1 MDGKPRQ
8 ELVGDFGVQRKDACR
23 SAESQQYTLPAASIR
38 VRMWSAEVRMVGSP
52 GALMTKTLALLSLL
66 LPFAGSAMA
75 QGGDVAE
82 KQTMRPVIRGR
93 QAAVSSM
100 RAQATEAARRILDA
114 GGNAFDAA
122 VAGQAVLGI
131 TDFSDNGLGSDA
143 VVLVYVVREKKVYS
157 VNAEP
162 RAPRLATIEWYEK
175 NSGAKIPGSDGLLSG
190 GLPGVVDA
198 WYILLDRWGTM
209 SFEQVLQPAIELAEN
224 GYPLGE
230 SSAEDIASTKKILKY
245 PTTVKVYLPNHKL
258 PKPGDIFRN
267 PDLARTLRKLV
278 DAEQA
283 NKSKGR
289 REALKA
295 ARDRFYK
302 GDIARELASFS
313 ETNGGLF
320 RYDDFAEY
328 TAEVETPVSIDYRG
342 YRIYKNP
349 SASQGPT
356 ELIALNLLEG
366 FDLKAL
372 GHNSPDF
379 LHTSVEAIKLAM
391 ADREKYLGDQDFIKI
406 PYDGL
411 LSKDYA
417 RERRNL
423 IDPQKASLELRPGSP
438 DKFLRN
444 TTASTQPLKPVLRGN
459 ANHGGD
465 TSYIA
470 VVDQDRNMVS
480 FEPSLH
486 SAFGTGVVMGS
497 TGLILNCR
505 GDYYSLVRGEANALA
520 PGKRPRSTLQST
532 LVMKNDEPYAIL
544 GSPGGDDQVMRTMQ
558 TLINL
563 VDFGM
568 NIQQAIE
575 APRWATRSF
584 PASPFPHTMYPGDMA
599 VEARIP
605 ETTRQA
611 LIARGHKL
619 RVRPAW
625 SLGSNAGI
633 VVDPTTGV
641 LSAGADPRVEAY
653 AWAW

>member
-1 MDGKPRQ
+1 MINILMLAF
-8 ELVGDFGVQRKDACR
+8 LVLG
-23 SAESQQYTLPAASIR
+23 
-38 VRMWSAEVRMVGSP
+38 
-52 GALMTKTLALLSLL
+52 
-66 LPFAGSAMA
+66 FAGPAVAQSADA
-75 QGGDVAE
+75 VAT
-82 KQTMRPVIRGR
+82 QTMRPVIRGR

-100 RAQATEAARRILDA
+100 RSQATETARQILEA

-122 VAGQAVLGI
+122 VAGQAVLGL
-131 TDFSDNGLGSDA
+131 TDFADNGLGSDA
-143 VVLVYVVREKKVYS
+143 VVLVYVAREKKVYS

-162 RAPRLATIEWYEK
+162 RAPKLATIEWYER
-175 NSGAKIPGSDGLLSG
+175 NNGGRLPESDGLLSG

-198 WYILLDRWGTM
+198 WYVLLDRWGTM
-209 SFEQVLQPAIELAEN
+209 SFEQVLQPAVDLAEN
-224 GYPLGE
+224 GFPLGE
-230 SSAEDIASTKKILKY
+230 SSAADIASTKKILKY
-245 PTTVKVYLPNHKL
+245 PTTVKVYLPDGKL
-258 PKPGDIFRN
+258 PKAGDVFRN
-267 PDLARTLRKLV
+267 RDLARTLRNLV
-278 DAEQA
+278 EAEQA
-283 NKSKGR
+283 NKAKGR
-289 REALKA
+289 HEALRA

-313 ETNGGLF
+313 EANGGLF

-342 YRIYKNP
+342 FRVYKNP

-366 FDLKAL
+366 FDLKTL
-372 GHNSPDF
+372 GHNTAEF
-379 LHTSVEAIKLAM
+379 LHTCVEAMKLAM

-411 LSKDYA
+411 LSKEYA
-417 RERRNL
+417 RERRSL
-423 IDPQKASLELRPGSP
+423 IDSEKASLELRPGSP
-438 DKFLRN
+438 GKFVKNTSVRSLR
-444 TTASTQPLKPVLRGN
+444 PVLGGN
-459 ANHGGD
+459 ANHDGD

-470 VVDQDRNMVS
+470 VVDKDRNLVS

-486 SAFGTGVVMGS
+486 SAFGTGVVMGN

-505 GDYYSLVRGEANALA
+505 GDYYSLVRGEANALE

-532 LVMKNDEPYAIL
+532 LVTNNGEPYAIL

-558 TLINL
+558 TLVNL

-575 APRWATRSF
+575 APRWSTRSF
-584 PASPFPHTMYPGDMA
+584 PASPFPHTMRPGDMS
-599 VEARIP
+599 VEARIS
-605 ETTRQA
+605 EATRQA
-611 LIARGHKL
+611 LRARGHKL
-619 RVRPAW
+619 RVVPAW

-633 VVDPTTGV
+633 VIDPATGV